1 MLYLKKFKLTPPQIL
16 SLGFGI
22 MILIGTIL
30 LTLPIST
37 TNGLGCP
44 WLNALFTSTSATCV
58 TGLIVVDTGTYF
70 SRFGQMVI
78 AVLIQVGGL
87 GFMSMSVLIA
97 LALGKRI
104 MLKERLII
112 QEALNQINVDGIIR
126 LTKYMLGVTFLIEG
140 AAAIILAIRWST
152 DLGWGR
158 ALYFGIFHA
167 ISAFCNAGFDLFSVS
182 FVNYRGD
189 ITVNMVISLLFIIG
203 GIGITVILDLGNF
216 ISRRKLRLSLHTK
229 VVLSISAILIL
240 VGMVMIY
247 LMESNNTLAGI
258 SWGEKI
264 LAAYFQAVTSRT
276 AGFNT
281 LPIGEMRDG
290 TLFFL
295 LILMFI
301 GASPGSTGGGIKTTT
316 FGAVFLLI
324 ISIIKGKNEVEVFER
339 SIPNETVYKAL
350 TILLISLG
358 IVVLNTMVLLF
369 TETANAIQVL
379 FEVISAFGTVGLST
393 GITPTLSPIGKMII
407 ILTMFLGRVG
417 PLTLAFALTQRMRKG
432 SQIRHPEEKINVG

>member
-1 MLYLKKFKLTPPQIL
+1 MIFKRKIKLAPPQIL
-16 SLGFGI
+16 SLGFII
-22 MILIGTIL
+22 MILLGTIL

-37 TNGLGCP
+37 TDGKGCS

-70 SRFGQMVI
+70 SRFGQVVI
-78 AVLIQVGGL
+78 AALIQVGGL

-112 QEALNQINVDGIIR
+112 QEALNQINMDGIIR

-140 AAAIILAIRWST
+140 TAALFLAIRWST

-158 ALYFGIFHA
+158 ALYYGVFHA

-189 ITVNMVISLLFIIG
+189 LTVNLVISLLFIIG
-203 GIGITVILDLGNF
+203 GIGITVILDIGNYF
-216 ISRRKLRLSLHTK
+216 SRHKLKLSLHSK
-229 VVLSISAILIL
+229 MVLSISAILIL
-240 VGMVMIY
+240 IGMAMVF

-258 SWGEKI
+258 SWSEKI
-264 LAAYFQAVTSRT
+264 LASYFQAVTPRT

-316 FGAVFLLI
+316 FGTVFLLI
-324 ISIIKGKNEVEVFER
+324 ISIIKGKNEVKAFER
-339 SIPNETVYKAL
+339 SIPNEIVYKAL
-350 TILLISLG
+350 TILIISLG
-358 IVVLNTMVLLF
+358 IVIINTTILLF
-369 TETANAIQVL
+369 TETADGIQVL
-379 FEVISAFGTVGLST
+379 FEVVSAFGTVGLST
-393 GITPTLSPIGKMII
+393 GITPTLSSIGKII
-407 ILTMFLGRVG
+407 IIFTMFLGRVG

-432 SQIRHPEEKINVG
+432 SEIRHPEEKINVG